1 MFMPENYINVLF
13 SKGLVL
19 DDIIKLLNIEKINLC
34 KQKNE
39 FVNVIG
45 SSEPIEV
52 KVTPLYVLTD
62 SKGKEY
68 YI

>member
-1 MFMPENYINVLF
+1 MPEGYVNILF
-13 SKGLVL
+13 QKGLVL
-19 DDIIKLLNIEKINLC
+19 DDIIQLLNIEKLNLC

-52 KVTPLYVLTD
+52 KVIPLYVLTD
-62 SKGKEY
+62 ANGRDY
-68 YI
+68 FI